1 MNVNTKQKQ
10 TGTKQNS
17 SLRDMIMRNMDM
29 FKMAVPKTVTPER
42 MARIAMTAVTKNPKL
57 ALCSPAS
64 FFGALLTAAQL
75 GLEVNT
81 PLGQSYLIPY
91 NGKRGMECQF
101 QLGYQ
106 GILDLAY
113 RTGKFRRIKAVVV
126 HAGDDFTYSYGLH
139 AVLTHVPKMIGTPT
153 HVYAL
158 YELLN
163 GGIDFEVWTWEQV
176 IAHAK
181 QYSQSFSKADSSWQ
195 TAPEEMAKKTVLKAL
210 LKYAPKSVEF
220 ANPEHEGLATA
231 INLDGGIITKHI
243 IRDGEHNEVFD
254 NVDYETDDDTTEAE
268 TTGEKTPQLPPSSD
282 KTPVSAESAKNTAPA
297 ASGALRK
304 NTPQTKPAAKKEP
317 DMSAETDAQLDAMWE
332 AQQQATFDDM
342 SFPM

>member
-10 TGTKQNS
+10 QETKQNS

-57 ALCSPAS
+57 ALCSPSS

-210 LKYAPKSVEF
+210 LKYAPKAVEY
-220 ANPEHEGLATA
+220 ANPEQEGLATA
-231 INLDGGIITKHI
+231 INMDGGIITKNI
-243 IRDGEHNEVFD
+243 VRDGDYQEITD
-254 NVDYETDDDTTEAE
+254 TVDYETGDDVQIPEAPAHKVPNEPPPTQMAEPASPSPQRSDTTQP
-268 TTGEKTPQLPPSSD
+268 KLPAGKD
-282 KTPVSAESAKNTAPA
+282 ATI
-297 ASGALRK
+297 
-304 NTPQTKPAAKKEP
+304 
-317 DMSAETDAQLDAMWE
+317 SAETEAQSNALWD
-332 AQQQATFDDM
+332 AQQQATFDDLG
-342 SFPM
+342 FPM

>member
-10 TGTKQNS
+10 QEIKQNS

-57 ALCSPAS
+57 ALCSLAS

-126 HAGDDFTYSYGLH
+126 HAGDDFIYSYGLH

-210 LKYAPKSVEF
+210 LKYAPKAVEY
-220 ANPEHEGLATA
+220 ANPEQEGLATA
-231 INLDGGIITKHI
+231 INMDGGIITKNI
-243 IRDGEHNEVFD
+243 VRDGDYQEITD
-254 NVDYETDDDTTEAE
+254 TVDYETGDDVQIPE
-268 TTGEKTPQLPPSSD
+268 
-282 KTPVSAESAKNTAPA
+282 APA
-297 ASGALRK
+297 HKVPNEQPPTQMAEPASPS
-304 NTPQTKPAAKKEP
+304 PQRSSTTQPKLPAGKDATI
-317 DMSAETDAQLDAMWE
+317 SAETETQLNALWD
-332 AQQQATFDDM
+332 AQQQATFDDLG
-342 SFPM
+342 FPM

>member
-10 TGTKQNS
+10 QETKQNS

-181 QYSQSFSKADSSWQ
+181 QFSQSFSKADSGWQ
-195 TAPEEMAKKTVLKAL
+195 TAPEEMAKKTVLKTL
-210 LKYAPKSVEF
+210 LKYAPKAVEY
-220 ANPEHEGLATA
+220 ANPEQEGLATA
-231 INLDGGIITKHI
+231 INLDEGIITKNI
-243 IRDGEHNEVFD
+243 VRDGDYQEITD
-254 NVDYETDDDTTEAE
+254 TVDYETVGEVNVQESPAHKAPNEPPPTQMAEPVSPSPQRNSTTQPKQPARKEAE
-268 TTGEKTPQLPPSSD
+268 IST
-282 KTPVSAESAKNTAPA
+282 
-297 ASGALRK
+297 
-304 NTPQTKPAAKKEP
+304 
-317 DMSAETDAQLDAMWE
+317 ETEAQLDALWD
-332 AQQQATFDDM
+332 AQQQATFNDFG
-342 SFPM
+342 FPM

>member
-1 MNVNTKQKQ
+1 MNVNTKQKEE
-10 TGTKQNS
+10 KKES

-57 ALCSPAS
+57 GLCSPSS

-113 RTGKFRRIKAVVV
+113 RSGKFRRIKAVVV
-126 HAGDDFTYSYGLH
+126 HAGDDFTYSYGLN
-139 AVLTHVPKMIGTPT
+139 AILNHVPKGIDNPT

-163 GGIDFEVWTWEQV
+163 GGIDFEVWTWDQI

-181 QYSQSFSKADSSWQ
+181 RYSRSFTKDDSGWQ

-210 LKYAPKSVEF
+210 LKYAPKAVEF
-220 ANPEHEGLATA
+220 VNSEQEGLATA
-231 INLDGGIITKHI
+231 INLDEGIITKNI
-243 IRDGEHNEVFD
+243 IRDGDYQEITD
-254 NVDYETDDDTTEAE
+254 TVDYGTGDDGHIQEAPAYQAPNE
-268 TTGEKTPQLPPSSD
+268 SPS
-282 KTPVSAESAKNTAPA
+282 TQMAEPVSASTQRKSITQPKPPPA
-297 ASGALRK
+297 RK
-304 NTPQTKPAAKKEP
+304 EAGI
-317 DMSAETDAQLDAMWE
+317 SAETEAQLNAVWDAK
-332 AQQQATFDDM
+332 QQATFDD
-342 SFPM
+342 SNSPM

>member
-1 MNVNTKQKQ
+1 MNVNTKQKEE
-10 TGTKQNS
+10 KKES
-17 SLRDMIMRNMDM
+17 SLRDMIMHNMYM
-29 FKMAVPKTVTPER
+29 FKIAEPKTVTPER

-57 ALCSPAS
+57 ALCSPSS

-75 GLEVNT
+75 AIEVNT

-126 HAGDDFTYSYGLH
+126 HAGDDFTYSYGLN
-139 AVLTHVPKMIGTPT
+139 AILNHVPKGIDKPT

-163 GGIDFEVWTWEQV
+163 GGIDFEVWTWDQI

-181 QYSQSFSKADSSWQ
+181 RYSQSFTKADSSWQ

-210 LKYAPKSVEF
+210 LKYAPKAVEF
-220 ANPEHEGLATA
+220 VNSEQEGLATA
-231 INLDGGIITKHI
+231 INLDEGIITKNI
-243 IRDGEHNEVFD
+243 IRDGDYQEITD
-254 NVDYETDDDTTEAE
+254 TVDYGTGDDGHIQEAPAYQAPNE
-268 TTGEKTPQLPPSSD
+268 SPS
-282 KTPVSAESAKNTAPA
+282 TQMAEPVSASTQRKSITHPKPPPA
-297 ASGALRK
+297 RK
-304 NTPQTKPAAKKEP
+304 EAGI
-317 DMSAETDAQLDAMWE
+317 SAETEAQLNAVWDAK
-332 AQQQATFDDM
+332 QQAIFDDM
-342 SFPM
+342 NFPM

>member
-10 TGTKQNS
+10 QEIKQNS

-57 ALCSPAS
+57 ALCSLAS

-126 HAGDDFTYSYGLH
+126 HAGDDFIYSYGLH

-210 LKYAPKSVEF
+210 LKYAPKAVEY
-220 ANPEHEGLATA
+220 ANPEQEGLATA
-231 INLDGGIITKHI
+231 INMDGGIITKNI
-243 IRDGEHNEVFD
+243 VRDGDYQEITD
-254 NVDYETDDDTTEAE
+254 TVDYETGDDAQIPE
-268 TTGEKTPQLPPSSD
+268 
-282 KTPVSAESAKNTAPA
+282 APA
-297 ASGALRK
+297 HKVPNEQPPTQMAEPASPS
-304 NTPQTKPAAKKEP
+304 PQRSSTTQPKLPAGKDATI
-317 DMSAETDAQLDAMWE
+317 SAETETQLNALWD
-332 AQQQATFDDM
+332 AQQQATFDDLG
-342 SFPM
+342 FPM